1 MSTVTKKRGAISK
14 VGQRRQVVIPIPK
27 DTCDAPGL
35 TQGDFVELAQQRDR
49 IVVKPKRLIDA
60 EDTLTPDEERLVLK
74 GEAQIRRGE
83 HVTLERL
90 EHELERRTRK
100 RSRKASL
107 EASC

>member
-1 MSTVTKKRGAISK
+1 MKHRTIGILLYSNL
-14 VGQRRQVVIPIPK
+14 
-27 DTCDAPGL
+27 L
-35 TQGDFVELAQQRDR
+35 TRSLADFVELAQQRDR

-60 EDTLTPDEERLVLK
+60 EDALTPDEERLVLK

-100 RSRKASL
+100 RSREASL

>member
-14 VGQRRQVVIPIPK
+14 VGQRRQVVIPK
-27 DTCDAPGL
+27 DICDELGL
-35 TQGDFVELAQQRDR
+35 TQGDFVEVAQERDH

-60 EDTLTPDEERLVLK
+60 EDTLTPDEERLMLK

-83 HVTLERL
+83 SVTLERL

-100 RSRKASL
+100 GSRKAS
-107 EASC
+107 

>member
-14 VGQRRQVVIPIPK
+14 VGQRRQVVIPK
-27 DTCDAPGL
+27 DICDDLGL
-35 TQGDFVELAQQRDR
+35 TQGDFVEVAQERDH

-74 GEAQIRRGE
+74 GEAQLRRGE
-83 HVTLERL
+83 SVTLKSL

-100 RSRKASL
+100 RSRKAS
-107 EASC
+107 